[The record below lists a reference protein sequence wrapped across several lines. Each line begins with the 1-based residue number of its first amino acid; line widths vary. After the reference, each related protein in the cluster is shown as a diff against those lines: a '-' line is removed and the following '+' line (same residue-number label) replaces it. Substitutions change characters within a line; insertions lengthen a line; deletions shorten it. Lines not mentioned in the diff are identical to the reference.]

1 MSENKQHSFQIGQI
15 IYLLSEEA
23 EAIVPAI
30 VIEEQTIRKLDGHQ
44 VSWKV
49 AVGPPNKR
57 KEVDSN
63 NLKGE
68 LHTSLDDIRT
78 IMSERLNNFVNGLID
93 GAKKRTEVW
102 YGQHIVEQTKEDG
115 SGGKIDPAALMNSI
129 DGNGTDGSESVF
141 LPKGKSQPQQTQNVH
156 TETYKVKAPRPT
168 GPLRGS
174 SNSSGGSF
182 KPDVKLDPNDP
193 KSALRQQLLDMA
205 MPTDEEMTHE
215 GVNNQEY
222 VVTEDGRKVP
232 VKFNMNE

>member
-1 MSENKQHSFQIGQI
+1 MSEKKQHNFQIGQI

-30 VIEEQTIRKLDGHQ
+30 VVEEQTVRKLDGHQ

-78 IMSERLNNFVNGLID
+78 IMTQRLNDFVNGLLD
-93 GAKKRTEVW
+93 GAKKRTEAW
-102 YGQHIVEQTKEDG
+102 YGQHIVEQAKEDG

-129 DGNGTDGSESVF
+129 DGSDDMF
-141 LPKGKSQPQQTQNVH
+141 LPKGKVTNQQTQSA
-156 TETYKVKAPRPT
+156 TPESYKVKAPPVN
-168 GPLRGS
+168 GPLRGGS
-174 SNSSGGSF
+174 AGSVGGF
-182 KPDVKLDPNDP
+182 RPEVRLDPNDP
-193 KSALRQQLLDMA
+193 KSAIRQQLLDMT
-205 MPTDEEMTHE
+205 MPTEEE
-215 GVNNQEY
+215 LQDDGADNQEY
-222 VVTEDGRKVP
+222 VITEDGRKVP
-232 VKFNMNE
+232 VKFNVNE